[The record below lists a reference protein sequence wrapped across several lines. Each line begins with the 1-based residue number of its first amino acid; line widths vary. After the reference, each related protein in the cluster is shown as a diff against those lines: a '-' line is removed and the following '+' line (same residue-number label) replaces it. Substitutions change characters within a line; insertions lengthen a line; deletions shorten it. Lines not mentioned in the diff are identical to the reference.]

1 MKSKI
6 LLLISVIGLASVAS
20 AQSIGAADASA
31 VLPIE
36 AQNIILNL
44 LLSLAQSHPWIATV
58 ITVIGSARIW
68 AKPAFSLVH
77 WVIDLTPG
85 TSDNALLDRLVAW
98 FHGPLGSKVAYLLD
112 WVLSIKIIPPAAPV
126 AAATPAK

>member
-1 MKSKI
+1 MKSKFA
-6 LLLISVIGLASVAS
+6 LFALAVLGLATVAS
-20 AQSIGAADASA
+20 AQSIAAGDASA
-31 VLPIE
+31 VLPVE

-85 TSDNALLDRLVAW
+85 TNDNAMLDRLVAW
-98 FHGPLGSKVAYLLD
+98 FHSPVGSKVAYLLD
-112 WVLSIKIIPPAAPV
+112 WVLSIKIIPPAAPS
-126 AAATPAK
+126 AK